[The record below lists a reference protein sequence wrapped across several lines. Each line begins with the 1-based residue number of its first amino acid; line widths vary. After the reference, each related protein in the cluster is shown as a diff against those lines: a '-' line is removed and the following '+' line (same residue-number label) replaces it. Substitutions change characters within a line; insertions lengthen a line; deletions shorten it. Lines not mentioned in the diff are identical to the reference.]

1 MYPARSLAVL
11 TVATLLTAT
20 TIDARPWRPA
30 QVPNGSQIGCILC
43 HSSPG
48 GGDARNPFGLMVE
61 GGFLEGINVVWG
73 PELAALDADGDG
85 VPNGEELLDP
95 DGTWAI
101 GDPNPGD
108 FSTVTLPGD
117 VDSFPPPPPDNT
129 AVASSTWAQIKSAL
143 RDLID

>member
-48 GGDARNPFGLMVE
+48 GGDARNPFGLEVE
-61 GGFLEGINVVWG
+61 NGFLEGINVVWG
-73 PELAALDADGDG
+73 PELAALDSDGDG
-85 VPNGEELLDP
+85 ATNGEELLDP

-101 GDPNPGD
+101 GDDNPGD

-117 VDSFPPPPPDNT
+117 EDSVPPPPDDT
-129 AVASSTWAQIKSAL
+129 AVAASTWAKIKSAL